1 MGKIREVFQKMSLK
15 RSLVLLAVFCLSLV
29 SALSVITIL
38 TCSSIQKKILD
49 TRPIIIT
56 DYVIRDAD
64 SNDTENNNGVTAVP
78 QKYAHGELSK
88 ENQLYYWCI
97 TILMVSLPIAY
108 IIIASFMV
116 AKLYYKWKLKIPL
129 ENLKN
134 GMYHISQQDLDFQIQ
149 YTSDDELGQLC
160 DTFEHM
166 KNEIYKSNSKMW
178 NMLQERKA
186 LTASVSHDLRTP
198 ITVLNGYLDYL
209 EKSIERENSYK

>member
-88 ENQLYYWCI
+88 ENQLY
-97 TILMVSLPIAY
+97 
-108 IIIASFMV
+108 
-116 AKLYYKWKLKIPL
+116 
-129 ENLKN
+129 
-134 GMYHISQQDLDFQIQ
+134 
-149 YTSDDELGQLC
+149 
-160 DTFEHM
+160 
-166 KNEIYKSNSKMW
+166 
-178 NMLQERKA
+178 
-186 LTASVSHDLRTP
+186 
-198 ITVLNGYLDYL
+198 
-209 EKSIERENSYK
+209 

>member
-78 QKYAHGELSK
+78 QKYTHGSIILLVHYDSYGVLTHC
-88 ENQLYYWCI
+88 LYYNRFFYGGKI
-97 TILMVSLPIAY
+97 ILQMEI
-108 IIIASFMV
+108 
-116 AKLYYKWKLKIPL
+116 
-129 ENLKN
+129 E
-134 GMYHISQQDLDFQIQ
+134 
-149 YTSDDELGQLC
+149 
-160 DTFEHM
+160 DT
-166 KNEIYKSNSKMW
+166 
-178 NMLQERKA
+178 A
-186 LTASVSHDLRTP
+186 
-198 ITVLNGYLDYL
+198 
-209 EKSIERENSYK
+209 

>member
-78 QKYAHGELSK
+78 QKYTHGELSK
-88 ENQLYYWCI
+88 ENQLYDSYGVLTHC
-97 TILMVSLPIAY
+97 
-108 IIIASFMV
+108 
-116 AKLYYKWKLKIPL
+116 LYYNRFFYGGKIIL
-129 ENLKN
+129 QME
-134 GMYHISQQDLDFQIQ
+134 I
-149 YTSDDELGQLC
+149 E
-160 DTFEHM
+160 DT
-166 KNEIYKSNSKMW
+166 
-178 NMLQERKA
+178 A
-186 LTASVSHDLRTP
+186 
-198 ITVLNGYLDYL
+198 
-209 EKSIERENSYK
+209 